1 MKQAVF
7 IQKIWDFYHEQ
18 GRSFAWRNDITPYR
32 IVVSEIMLQQTQTS
46 RVSEK
51 FPQFL
56 SVFPDFESLA
66 NATLSE
72 VLTHWQGLGYNRRGK
87 FLHEIAKKVMTEF
100 DGELPIDPI
109 ILETFPGIGKNTAGS
124 VCAFAFNR
132 PVPFIETN
140 IRRVYIHEFFQ
151 DSLEVHDKELMPL
164 IEETMSKENP
174 REWYYALMDYGAYL
188 KTQILNPNRKSK
200 HYTIQSKFEGS
211 NRQVRSTILT
221 FLLKEKSAS
230 IDTITTL
237 FPATETRVLQNL
249 TALHDEGFIV
259 FDGLKA
265 KICE

>member
-1 MKQAVF
+1 MKQSVF

-18 GRSFAWRNDITPYR
+18 RRIFEWRNDITPYR

-56 SVFPDFESLA
+56 SVLSDFDTLSQ
-66 NATLSE
+66 ATLSE
-72 VLTHWQGLGYNRRGK
+72 VLQQWQGLGYNRRGK
-87 FLHEIAKKVMTEF
+87 FLHEIAKKVVSEF
-100 DGELPIDPI
+100 GGTLPQDPI

-124 VCAFAFNR
+124 VCAFAFNL

-151 DSLEVHDKELMPL
+151 DSVEVHDKELMPL
-164 IEETMSKENP
+164 IEETISKENP
-174 REWYYALMDYGAYL
+174 REWYYALMDYGAFL
-188 KTQILNPNRKSK
+188 KTQIPNPNRKSK

-211 NRQVRSTILT
+211 NRQVRSTILA
-221 FLLKEKSAS
+221 FLLKKKSAS
-230 IDTITTL
+230 LATITSL
-237 FPATETRVLQNL
+237 FPPTETRVLQNL

-265 KICE
+265 KVSE

>member
-1 MKQAVF
+1 MKQSAF

-18 GRSFAWRNDITPYR
+18 GRSFIWRNDITPYR

-51 FPQFL
+51 FPLFL
-56 SVFPDFESLA
+56 SIFPDFESLSQ
-66 NATLSE
+66 ATLPE
-72 VLTHWQGLGYNRRGK
+72 VLIQWQGLGYNRRGK
-87 FLHEIAKKVMTEF
+87 FLHEIAKKVVSEF
-100 DGELPIDPI
+100 DGVLPQDPI

-124 VCAFAFNR
+124 VCAFAFNL

-151 DSLEVHDKELMPL
+151 DSLEVHDKELMLL
-164 IEETMSKENP
+164 IEQTMSLENP

-188 KTQILNPNRKSK
+188 KTKIPNPNRKSK

-211 NRQVRSTILT
+211 NRQVRSTILAY
-221 FLLKEKSAS
+221 LLSEKSATLE
-230 IDTITTL
+230 IITRL
-237 FPATETRVLQNL
+237 FPESETRVLQNL
-249 TALHDEGFIV
+249 VALHDEGFIL

-265 KICE
+265 KVCE